1 MLYIPHDTYICNVLA
16 RFRTAINVLGDSIGA
31 GIVDHLSKGEL
42 DQLDGLEGGAAAPGQ
57 GEDEKIPLTEK
68 LQE

>member
-1 MLYIPHDTYICNVLA
+1 M
-16 RFRTAINVLGDSIGA
+16 LGDSIGA

-42 DQLDGLEGGAAAPGQ
+42 DQLDGLEGDAVAPGQ